1 MLNFTTKDKDG
12 EEINIVVYGI
22 ERDSKLITLKDDKD
36 NRISFN
42 KIIVTKPLADQ
53 LQLKSNGKILLR
65 SDIVNSQF
73 SDKNEYEIDV
83 EKVANSYV
91 GYNVYMPLEQFNDL
105 FGYEKDSYIQLLTK
119 EKIDISE
126 SDLLSCTTKQQLCNG
141 LESLLQL
148 IRMVI
153 GIITV
158 IAFSLGLLVIYVIT
172 SLVIEENR
180 NSISLLKILGYNN
193 KKICS
198 LLLNTNII
206 MVVIGFLISIPL
218 IKVVCANLF
227 RSITSSMS
235 LIIPIDVNVLSYFVS
250 FCVVFI
256 IYSVANHFSK
266 KNIFSITMADSLK
279 NRSE

>member
-1 MLNFTTKDKDG
+1 
-12 EEINIVVYGI
+12 
-22 ERDSKLITLKDDKD
+22 
-36 NRISFN
+36 
-42 KIIVTKPLADQ
+42 
-53 LQLKSNGKILLR
+53 
-65 SDIVNSQF
+65 
-73 SDKNEYEIDV
+73 
-83 EKVANSYV
+83 
-91 GYNVYMPLEQFNDL
+91 
-105 FGYEKDSYIQLLTK
+105 
-119 EKIDISE
+119 
-126 SDLLSCTTKQQLCNG
+126 
-141 LESLLQL
+141 
-148 IRMVI
+148 MVI